1 MKKSEVKELF
11 LSRGEVAEDI
21 RETYFLTSDAT
32 PINLGSKINCCGEIE
47 RTVEHSSIFIE
58 FGLKYFQWKIFFNK
72 TGAVGICTETKTA
85 FCIKE
90 QKLTKKQLQF
100 IKNNNLELINLENR
114 WD

>member
-1 MKKSEVKELF
+1 MKKSEVKQLF
-11 LSRGEVAEDI
+11 LSRGKVAEDI
-21 RETYFLTSDAT
+21 METYFLTSDGT
-32 PINLGSKINCCGEIE
+32 PINLGSRINCCGQIE

-72 TGAVGICTETKTA
+72 TEAVGICPENKTA
-85 FCIKE
+85 FCNNN

-100 IKNNNLELINLENR
+100 IKDNKLELINLGNR

>member
-1 MKKSEVKELF
+1 MKKSEVKRLL
-11 LSRGEVAEDI
+11 LSRGKIAEDI
-21 RETYFLTSDAT
+21 RETYFITSDAT
-32 PINLGSKINCCGEIE
+32 PINLGSRINCCGEIE

-72 TGAVGICTETKTA
+72 TEAVGICPETKTA

-100 IKNNNLELINLENR
+100 IKDNNLELINLENR

>member
-1 MKKSEVKELF
+1 MKKSEVKQLF
-11 LSRGEVAEDI
+11 LSRGKIAEDI
-21 RETYFLTSDAT
+21 KETYFITSDAT
-32 PINLGSKINCCGEIE
+32 PINLGSRMNCCGEIE

-72 TGAVGICTETKTA
+72 TEAVGRCPENKTA
-85 FCIKE
+85 FCNNN

-100 IKNNNLELINLENR
+100 IKDNNLELINLENR

>member
-11 LSRGEVAEDI
+11 LSRGKIAECI
-21 RETYFLTSDAT
+21 EETYFITSDAT
-32 PINLGSKINCCGEIE
+32 PINLGSRINCCGEIE
-47 RTVEHSSIFIE
+47 RSVEHNSIFIE

-72 TGAVGICTETKTA
+72 TGAVGICPETKTA

-100 IKNNNLELINLENR
+100 IKDNNLELINLENR